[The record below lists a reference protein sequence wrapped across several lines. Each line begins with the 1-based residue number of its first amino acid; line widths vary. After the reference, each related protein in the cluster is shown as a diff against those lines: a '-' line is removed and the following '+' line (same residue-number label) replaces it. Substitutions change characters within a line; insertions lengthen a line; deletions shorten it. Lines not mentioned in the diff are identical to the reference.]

1 MLKKSFTALALTI
14 LILAV
19 AGHGQTTII
28 ASARPTPAT
37 PQQPST
43 GKIKPATAPTT
54 TPATTPATTPKS
66 APRVT
71 GTTATRDVSG
81 QEDTPPVAVEATGS
95 KSRARRAGQTPR
107 AGATANLA
115 EKEVSAAF
123 DLLVD
128 GIRRA
133 NVEAV
138 TGVYWNSPQL
148 LLFNYNGTTTTSWDQ
163 VRANRTSS
171 YPNIKDVKLDV
182 RDVRVQM
189 LGRDGALVTCLWS
202 QSQTSNGATESSTG
216 RLSLVF
222 RRVGDSWKVIHT
234 HTSPDN
240 PDPSRMMPSERTNTT
255 STTAAP
261 KPTTPVAPTTSPT
274 PPTSAT
280 PPKP

>member
-1 MLKKSFTALALTI
+1 MLKESFTALALTI
-14 LILAV
+14 LMLTV
-19 AGHGQTTII
+19 MGHGQTTII
-28 ASARPTPAT
+28 AGTRPTPAT
-37 PQQPST
+37 LQQPSPE
-43 GKIKPATAPTT
+43 KIKPATTST
-54 TPATTPATTPKS
+54 ITPSPTPKS
-66 APRVT
+66 APKAT
-71 GTTATRDVSG
+71 GTTAARDVSG
-81 QEDTPPVAVEATGS
+81 QEDTPPAAVEATGS

-107 AGATANLA
+107 AGATGNLA
-115 EKEVSAAF
+115 EQEVSAAF
-123 DLLVD
+123 DSLVD

-138 TGVYWNSPQL
+138 TDVYWNSPQL

-202 QSQTSNGATESSTG
+202 QSQTANGATESSTG

-240 PDPSRMMPSERTNTT
+240 PDPSRMMPSERTTNT
-255 STTAAP
+255 STTA
-261 KPTTPVAPTTSPT
+261 
-274 PPTSAT
+274 T
-280 PPKP
+280 PPKSTTPAAPPKP